1 MIDFGLIITYLLI
14 SIAAL
19 ACIISPIIQMKN
31 DADKLKKMMIPAI
44 MALLLVGLAMM
55 ASSSEVLPEY
65 TDSNG
70 NLISNTLSKLV
81 GGSLITFYILSIITI
96 GAVLY
101 SEFLHKLFK
110 NGKK

>member
-19 ACIISPIIQMKN
+19 ACIVSPIIQMKN
-31 DADKLKKMMIPAI
+31 DANKLKKIMIPLI
-44 MALLLVGLAMM
+44 MALLLVGLAMIV
-55 ASSSEVLPEY
+55 SSSEVLPEY

-70 NLISNTLSKLV
+70 NLISSTLSKIV
-81 GGSLITFYILSIITI
+81 GGSLITFYMLSIITI

>member
-19 ACIISPIIQMKN
+19 ACIVSPIIQMKN
-31 DADKLKKMMIPAI
+31 DANKLKKI
-44 MALLLVGLAMM
+44 MTPLIMVLLLVGLAMIV
-55 ASSSEVLPEY
+55 SSSEVLPEY

-70 NLISNTLSKLV
+70 NLISSTLSKIV
-81 GGSLITFYILSIITI
+81 GGSLITFYMLSIITI

>member
-1 MIDFGLIITYLLI
+1 
-14 SIAAL
+14 
-19 ACIISPIIQMKN
+19 
-31 DADKLKKMMIPAI
+31 MIPLI
-44 MALLLVGLAMM
+44 MALLLVGLAMIV
-55 ASSSEVLPEY
+55 SSSEVLPEY

-70 NLISNTLSKLV
+70 NLISSTLSKIV
-81 GGSLITFYILSIITI
+81 GGSLITFYMLSIITI